1 MRKAIICQHSTAQHS
16 TAQHSTAQH
25 STAQHST
32 AQHSTTQHN
41 TAVKTWLFSRLLD
54 YNLTQKDICT
64 YSIRYNECMN
74 HIGGDAYG

>member
-25 STAQHST
+25 STA
-32 AQHSTTQHN
+32 
-41 TAVKTWLFSRLLD
+41 VKTGLFSRLLD

-64 YSIRYNECMN
+64 YSIRGADTNVIFRYNECMN